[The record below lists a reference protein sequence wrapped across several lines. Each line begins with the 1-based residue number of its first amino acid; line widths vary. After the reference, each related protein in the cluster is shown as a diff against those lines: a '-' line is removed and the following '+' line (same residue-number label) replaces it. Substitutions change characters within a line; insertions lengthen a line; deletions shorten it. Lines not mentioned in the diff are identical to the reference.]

1 MHAGA
6 HKVKR
11 CRATRCTAVAAS
23 VKCKNAPPTSKTGVD
38 APTATASRTGKLCIP
53 SQTQPKCF
61 HADHASQENKTKAKS
76 PIPDC
81 PVGADS
87 LANQLVQRNSTHIGS
102 LSRLRPPD
110 TYPHF
115 SKMAKP
121 SCPSP
126 TRRQDKDRFSQ
137 PNPRRLMARQEW
149 LSVDRPPEGS
159 PQTRFGQSPTR
170 RQGNSLRAD
179 QSGKKG
185 PTTAPA
191 PQAGTCIHLQ

>member
-1 MHAGA
+1 MHPQPPRQEWTHQPQQQAVLA
-6 HKVKR
+6 SCVYPPKPNQNASMLIMPVKR
-11 CRATRCTAVAAS
+11 TRQKPS
-23 VKCKNAPPTSKTGVD
+23 P
-38 APTATASRTGKLCIP
+38 P
-53 SQTQPKCF
+53 SQTAPWVLILWQT
-61 HADHASQENKTKAKS
+61 S
-76 PIPDC
+76 
-81 PVGADS
+81 
-87 LANQLVQRNSTHIGS
+87 LVQRNSTHIGS

-126 TRRQDKDRFSQ
+126 TRKQDKDRFSQ